1 MHYQTIK
8 VVRVN
13 PNSISSKHAIA
24 PLESLGAVEIRLIER
39 EPITKNRRR
48 DIAVRESKQDK
59 PSPRELQKREFKRR
73 ILEVLRSR
81 STPLTVREVSRI
93 LKVQEDRHS
102 YQTIQ
107 NYLYELIGTGEVI
120 LDERIAKGMKRK
132 YFSVVGGL
140 GCE

>member
-13 PNSISSKHAIA
+13 PNSISSEHAIA
-24 PLESLGAVEIRLIER
+24 PLESLGTVEIRLIER
-39 EPITKNRRR
+39 EPIAKNRRR
-48 DIAVRESKQDK
+48 DIAVRESRQDK
-59 PSPRELQKREFKRR
+59 PSPREIQKREFKRR
-73 ILEVLRSR
+73 ILEVLRSH
-81 STPLTVREVSRI
+81 STPLTVREVSQI

-107 NYLYELIGTGEVI
+107 NYLYELIGTGQVA
-120 LDERIAKGMKRK
+120 LNERVTKGMKRE